1 MQFDLLLVVCNDGGV
16 RRRTVSARPW
26 RRAVLGLAAGGKR
39 RGGEAASGG
48 GGSYPPEGGPG
59 ARRSEGRARE
69 RGVHGGSD
77 PTVATVEDG
86 PDSGDPLSGF

>member
-39 RGGEAASGG
+39 RGGEAASRGQRLYAPRGG
-48 GGSYPPEGGPG
+48 QG
-59 ARRSEGRARE
+59 ARGSEGRARE
-69 RGVHGGSD
+69 RGVHGASASPG
-77 PTVATVEDG
+77 ATVKG
-86 PDSGDPLSGF
+86 GR